1 MPKTIVARKGL
12 TRLIHPSYA
21 LPRNQKRV
29 RRLTEY
35 SFSFSSVSCMKDSF
49 STLNTSS
56 SRSVFSRRDIH
67 SPAMSRQIYP
77 AVRVAIYSTVSAG
90 SGRGRASNHQ
100 LPKKSSKPDTPQRM
114 ILRHVIFCSF
124 TPFVPRQ
131 LRARNSTAKSFVQ
144 RILENSPAVRWK
156 PSNILSTT
164 PMSMPHSR
172 TDW

>member
-1 MPKTIVARKGL
+1 
-12 TRLIHPSYA
+12 
-21 LPRNQKRV
+21 
-29 RRLTEY
+29 
-35 SFSFSSVSCMKDSF
+35 
-49 STLNTSS
+49 
-56 SRSVFSRRDIH
+56 
-67 SPAMSRQIYP
+67 MSRQIYP
-77 AVRVAIYSTVSAG
+77 AVRVVIYSTVSTG
-90 SGRGRASNHQ
+90 SGRGRASSHP

-131 LRARNSTAKSFVQ
+131 LRARNSTAKGFVQ